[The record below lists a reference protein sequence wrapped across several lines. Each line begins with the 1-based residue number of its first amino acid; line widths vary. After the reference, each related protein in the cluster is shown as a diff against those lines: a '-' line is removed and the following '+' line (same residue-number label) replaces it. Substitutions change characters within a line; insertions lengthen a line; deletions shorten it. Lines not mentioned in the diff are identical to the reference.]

1 MKSSHPSPSSRL
13 VFSPKRLCL
22 IAVATALLTL
32 MGCGSTKQNTTAES
46 TPPTP
51 PAVEAPTYRG
61 VFSGRLLRG
70 DTQTPVPGE
79 YVTFQSDDHYAS
91 GATDGYGRFRFENL
105 PPGRYTL
112 RFYNEGYATTEF
124 GPYVVDKDQEVAGI
138 VVQAKPL
145 DPQLSPYTYSD
156 VYLPNENVEINVRSI
171 GVTEI
176 QVDIYRIGAEL
187 LRGSLSKAI
196 DRKQLRPDKL
206 ESILSYNQPVTAGQK
221 LVWRTTPVKPAFE
234 QPGGYVVRVRGGVS
248 DILMPVTVT
257 RLALI
262 TKRSPSAIHVWA
274 TDLITGE
281 PIPGVPIVAER
292 AGIGET
298 ATGMDGLATLAVQ
311 QPTEVQRIWGFAG
324 IGPAYVDTVPASELA
339 TAQERAYVIVDR
351 PLYRP
356 GHTLFYKVIA
366 RRDDGGVY
374 RVQPGKEWTVAL
386 RNNEGQ
392 TIAEST
398 GVTNRWGTFSGQF
411 ELPEDG
417 ALGNWSVAVDSDSA
431 SAFAEFEVEEYR
443 KPEFSLQVRADS
455 QTAVFGG
462 DLRFTVQGRYLFGAP
477 LAGVKVAYTIYEEPY
492 FPWRSSYWGDSASMD
507 VSEDEEEYGGYFGYG
522 RALTTGTVQL
532 DAQGKTILE
541 TAVPPSTFDRRV
553 IVEVTATEASGREVA
568 SRTSMVVTAGTF
580 SLAVNAKGYVFKAGE
595 DIPIEVTTRNTDG
608 KPISERVKVTTSI
621 ETYVEKHK
629 LWIYKPLD
637 TRTVTT
643 DANGKAEYKIK
654 SSVPGYVRLDA
665 LATDERGNKI
675 ADTRFLWVA
684 SVAGAGGWQK
694 KKSMELVLDKRT
706 YAPGD
711 TARILL
717 NTQAK
722 DAYALFTLEDP
733 KGVRTVRIAQV
744 SGSSKLFEVPLTDLD
759 APNVYVSAVLVKER
773 SLYQATRSVLVS
785 PQSRLLNVHLSADK
799 PTYAPREQ
807 ATFTLKVTGP
817 NGKGVPAEASL
828 ALVDEAIFQLRSDNL
843 TPIDAHFYGE
853 RPNVV
858 TTSHSFPNRYLGGAD
873 KSGPPNV
880 RSNFKDTAYWNA
892 HVETDAD
899 GVATVTV
906 PMPDNLTTWRLT
918 ARVAS
923 GNDKDKTL
931 VGQTTTTIVTAKD
944 LVARL
949 LPPRFLMA
957 GDQILLPGMI
967 HNLGEDAAV
976 VQTTLT
982 TSGPATVT
990 GPNQQAL
997 TLKSGDAG
1005 DVRWPL
1011 SIVEPGTVSL
1021 TLAAKTDKLDDAMT
1035 LDVSAYAVSVPRTDG
1050 VSGVLQQSGQAR
1062 FVVPTSGVAK
1072 TATLNLTFTPSLV
1085 GLALESMETLARFP
1099 YGCVEQTLNAF
1110 LPDVVLQL
1118 ALTDLGRKDAR
1129 LEKTLPLMVSKGLS
1143 RLQRMQSDDG
1153 GWGWWSGDT
1162 SDPYL
1167 TSLVVYGLL
1176 LAGQGGFDVD
1186 QDALDRG
1193 LQRLTSFL
1201 DEGGFGDE
1209 ARANLLFTLAH
1220 SPSHQDF
1227 VRDALPY
1234 FGTIAPK
1241 LSTHALASLIL
1252 AAYATGHDAGAGWA
1266 DHLITRAVRTGDEAL
1281 FAATASK
1288 SGWVDNGYET
1298 TAMALRA
1305 VLSRDP
1311 KHPIVTPVI
1320 QYLVRQRRGGMWD
1333 TTKDTAQVIIA
1344 LADVLLKTGE
1354 ASSTYKATVK
1364 LDGKQVAT
1372 LDVQPGS
1379 TIRESIA
1386 MGPADLAPGDH
1397 TLDVQIDGVGT
1408 FYWSGALTYGISPT
1422 PRSNGIRVQRTY
1434 RRVSVDAL
1442 ADGTFKET
1450 LHPIG
1455 VEGIQSGDRVQVDV
1469 TLEADN
1475 EVPFVIVED
1484 PLASGAEVLPGTF
1497 ANPAGTGGWPYWA
1510 SHFEV
1515 RDQKVAV
1522 FARTLPKGKSELSYR
1537 IAMEVPGQVTAS
1549 PAVARNMYVPD
1560 INGNSAETTLV
1571 IHPR

>member
-1 MKSSHPSPSSRL
+1 MLLSVVAITAAGIFGCGGTKSSTSSQ
-13 VFSPKRLCL
+13 PATPAP
-22 IAVATALLTL
+22 AVAET
-32 MGCGSTKQNTTAES
+32 
-46 TPPTP
+46 
-51 PAVEAPTYRG
+51 PTYKG

-70 DTQTPVPGE
+70 DTQTPVAGE

-91 GATDGYGRFRFENL
+91 GGTDGYGRFRFENL

-124 GPYVVDKDQEVAGI
+124 GPYVVDKDQEVAGVI
-138 VVQAKPL
+138 VQAKPL

-187 LRGSLSKAI
+187 LRGSMSRAI
-196 DRKQLRPDKL
+196 DRKHLRPDKL
-206 ESILSYNQPVTAGQK
+206 ESILSYNQPVTGGQK

-262 TKRSPSAIHVWA
+262 TKRSPKAIHVWA
-274 TDLITGE
+274 TDLVTGE
-281 PIPGVPIVAER
+281 PIPGVPVVAER
-292 AGIGET
+292 SGVLEAT
-298 ATGMDGLATLAVQ
+298 TGMDGMATLTVH
-311 QPTEVQRIWGFAG
+311 QPTEVQRVWGFAA

-339 TAQERAYVIVDR
+339 TAPERAYVIVDR

-356 GHTLFYKVIA
+356 GHTVYYKVVA

-374 RVQPGKEWTVAL
+374 RVRPGQEWSVVL
-386 RNNEGQ
+386 RNSEGQ

-411 ELPEDG
+411 DLPEESS
-417 ALGNWSVAVDSDSA
+417 LGNWSIAVDSEGGN
-431 SAFAEFEVEEYR
+431 AFAEFEVEEYR
-443 KPEFSLQVRADS
+443 KPEFSLQVRPDS

-477 LAGVKVAYTIYEEPY
+477 LAGATVAYTVYEEPY
-492 FPWRSSYWGDSASMD
+492 FPWRTSFWGDSAAMD
-507 VSEDEEEYGGYFGYG
+507 VSDEEEEYGGYFGYG
-522 RALTTGTVQL
+522 RALTNGTVQL
-532 DAQGKTILE
+532 DAQGKAVLE

-553 IVEVTATEASGREVA
+553 TVEVTATEASGREVA
-568 SRTSMVVTAGTF
+568 SRSSMVVTAGTF
-580 SLAVNAKGYVFKAGE
+580 SLAVNAKGYVFKSGE
-595 DIPIEVTTRNTDG
+595 DIPIEVTTRTADG
-608 KPISERVKVTTSI
+608 KPISERIKVTTSI

-637 TRTVTT
+637 SRTVTT
-643 DANGKAEYKIK
+643 DSDGKANYRVKT
-654 SSVPGYVRLDA
+654 SVPGYVRLDA

-684 SVAGAGGWQK
+684 SIQGAGGWQK

-744 SGSSKLFEVPLTDLD
+744 TGSSKLFEVPLTDMD
-759 APNVYVSAVLVKER
+759 APNVYVSAVLVKDR

-785 PQSRLLNVHLSADK
+785 PQSRLLNVQLTSDK
-799 PTYAPREQ
+799 STYAPREQ

-817 NGKGVPAEASL
+817 NGKGVAAEASV

-892 HVETDAD
+892 HVETDTN
-899 GVATVTV
+899 GLATFVV
-906 PMPDNLTTWRLT
+906 PLPDNLTTWRLT
-918 ARVAS
+918 LRAAS

-944 LVARL
+944 LVARI
-949 LPPRFLMA
+949 LPPRFFMA
-957 GDQILLPGMI
+957 GDQVLLPGMI
-967 HNLGEDAAV
+967 HNLGEEAAT
-976 VQTTLT
+976 VQTTLSIT
-982 TSGPATVT
+982 GPATIAAPQEQSV
-990 GPNQQAL
+990 
-997 TLKSGDAG
+997 TLKSGGLA
-1005 DVRWPL
+1005 DVRWPVAIL
-1011 SIVEPGTVSL
+1011 EPGTVSM
-1021 TLAAKTDKLDDAMT
+1021 TLAAKTDKLDDAMM
-1035 LDVSAYAVSVPRTDG
+1035 LDVAAYAVSVPRTDG
-1050 VSGVLQQSGQAR
+1050 VSGVLQQSGQTT
-1062 FVVPTSGVAK
+1062 FVVPSSGIAK
-1072 TATLNLTFTPSLV
+1072 TAGLSITFTPSLV

-1118 ALTDLGRKDAR
+1118 TLTDLGRKDTR

-1153 GWGWWSGDT
+1153 GWGWWTAET

-1176 LAGQGGFDVD
+1176 LALQGGFDVD
-1186 QDALDRG
+1186 EEMMERG
-1193 LQRLTSFL
+1193 LQRLTGFL
-1201 DEGGFGDE
+1201 DEGGFSDE

-1220 SPSHQDF
+1220 SPDHKDF
-1227 VRDALPY
+1227 VHKALGS
-1234 FGTIAPK
+1234 FADTSTK
-1241 LSTHALASLIL
+1241 LSTHALASIVL
-1252 AAYATGHDAGAGWA
+1252 AAYAVDHDAANGWA
-1266 DHLITRAVRTGDEAL
+1266 DHLISRAVRKGDEAL

-1305 VLSRDP
+1305 VLRRDP
-1311 KHPIVTPVI
+1311 KHPVVTPVI

-1354 ASSTYKATVK
+1354 ASSTYQARVK
-1364 LDGKQVAT
+1364 LDGKQIAT

-1379 TIRESIA
+1379 TIRENVIVGA
-1386 MGPADLAPGDH
+1386 ADLPPGEH
-1397 TLDVQIDGVGT
+1397 TLDIQMEGTGT
-1408 FYWSGALTYGISPT
+1408 FYWSGALSYGVAPT
-1422 PRSNGIRVQRTY
+1422 PRTNGIRVQRTY
-1434 RRVSVDAL
+1434 RRISVDAL
-1442 ADGTFKET
+1442 PDGTFKEN

-1455 VEGIQSGDRVQVDV
+1455 PEGVQSGDRLQVDV
-1469 TLEADN
+1469 TMEADN

-1497 ANPAGTGGWPYWA
+1497 TNPAGSGGWPYWA

-1522 FARTLPKGKSELSYR
+1522 FARYLPKGKSELSYR
-1537 IAMEVPGQVTAS
+1537 VTMEVPGQITAS

-1560 INGNSAETTLV
+1560 INGNSAATTV
-1571 IHPR
+1571 VVHPR